1 MKELLTSLESL
12 VDNVSRVV
20 VGKDETIRL
29 VIASMLSRGHVLLED
44 KPGVGKTMLAR
55 ALARSVDCSFK
66 RIQCTP
72 DLLPVDVTGY
82 FDPRSREFRH
92 GPVFT
97 NILLADEL
105 NRATPRTQS
114 ALLEAMG
121 ECQVS
126 VEGVTYQ
133 LPDPFMV
140 IATQNPVEHRGVND
154 LPEAQLDRFQVLLT
168 PGYPSES
175 EERKILINRQV
186 RDPLLDLSPVMDV
199 ARLRELIAVVPK
211 IMMSE
216 SLIDYVISL
225 VRATRTSS
233 LLYVGASPRCSLQLM
248 QLSRAYALVQNRSY
262 VVPDDVKTLAGHVLP
277 HRVLPN
283 TVSSETMNS
292 TEWKQE
298 IVRRIIEDSR
308 PPVS

>member
-12 VDNVSRVV
+12 VENVSRVV

-29 VIASMLSRGHVLLED
+29 VISSMLSRGHVLQED

>member
-1 MKELLTSLESL
+1 MNDLLNSLQSL

-29 VIASMLSRGHVLLED
+29 IIASMLSRGHVLLED
-44 KPGVGKTMLAR
+44 KPGVGKTMMAR
-55 ALARSVDCSFK
+55 ALARSVDCQFK

-82 FDPRSREFRH
+82 FDPRTREFRP

-121 ECQVS
+121 EGQVT
-126 VEGVTYQ
+126 VEGETYL
-133 LPDPFMV
+133 LPDPFIV

-175 EERKILINRQV
+175 EEKKILINRQS
-186 RDPLLDLSPVMDV
+186 RDPFLDLSPVMDV
-199 ARLRELIAVVPK
+199 VRLRELMAVVPK
-211 IMMSE
+211 ITMSE
-216 SLIDYVISL
+216 SLIDYVIKL
-225 VRATRTSS
+225 VRNTRQSP
-233 LLYVGASPRCSLQLM
+233 LLHVGASPRCALQLM
-248 QLSRAYALVQNRSY
+248 QLCRAHALVENRSF

-283 TVSSETMNS
+283 TSSSETMNT

-298 IVRRIIEDSR
+298 IVRRIIEETR
-308 PPVS
+308 PPAA